1 MLEERIVSRNSNE
14 FNPELINEYPLIT
27 LKSNTFVKKKIR
39 YNNYED
45 HEKTVNIYTTDIALL
60 KIFTKELTIPEKG
73 R

>member
-27 LKSNTFVKKKIR
+27 LKSNTLVKKKIR